1 MNNLKEK
8 PEKIKVDVAL
18 KFVDHDI
25 EVLST
30 KSEPVTDF
38 GESLNVLINK
48 LAATLYFYDAIGI
61 SAIQIG
67 VPKAVFLMKTDRDNY
82 AVFINPELISSSE
95 TTSIMKEGCISF
107 PGIFVPVERPE
118 SVKVKFYTT
127 DEKLIETELSGIYS
141 RCFQHE
147 YEHLQG
153 KTFLDNM
160 SHLKKEI
167 VLNKLDKLKKTKK
180 LYTDALTLSYLESL
194 AAEKKNEK
202 NLQEKAE

>member
-18 KFVDHDI
+18 KFVDNDVA
-25 EVLST
+25 VLST
-30 KSEPVTDF
+30 PSEPVTDF
-38 GESLNVLINK
+38 GESLSVLINK

-67 VPKAVFLMKTDRDNY
+67 IPKAVFLMKTDKDNY
-82 AVFINPELISSSE
+82 AVFINPELVSSSKE
-95 TTSIMKEGCISF
+95 TSVMKEGCISF

-118 SVKVKFYTT
+118 TVKVKFYTT

-180 LYTDALTLSYLESL
+180 LYRDALTLSYLESL

-202 NLQEKAE
+202 DLQEKAE